1 MKKYFL
7 FMVMALPLC
16 ALAQEKPKEE
26 NKKLE
31 LKPYGFVKGDM
42 VYATGGVYS
51 WGNGAICNLSAPQ
64 FASGK
69 DTAALGFTSQH
80 TRFGLKG
87 TVGEKT
93 KAGGLIELDFYGG
106 AFDGNVRPRIR
117 LAYASVIHGGFEAR
131 MGQMW
136 DIFSPNNANTNNTN
150 GNMWYA
156 GNRGF
161 RRAQLYLGYKCKMGE
176 KLFPMIQATFGEAA
190 KEDYIKGPHL
200 GTDNQAVSPMIQT
213 RLSAKYEA
221 KEKVFYELGFS
232 YVMAGYTERKGV
244 REATG
249 TVIDTLK
256 SNLDLK
262 TSGICVDF
270 SLPFHKYFSL
280 LGEFNSG
287 TNLNNA
293 NLFNVAGNYS
303 WKIDDSTKTVSTTD
317 KLSTGFWF
325 NATSKIS
332 DHFNVVIGYG
342 MDKNNTEKMS
352 VGAVEGNTT
361 IYADLVFPIK
371 HGFSVALEFQNI
383 KTTVATNVDANS
395 KVTDREDYSANI
407 INLSAKVV
415 F

>member
-7 FMVMALPLC
+7 FIIMALPLC
-16 ALAQEKPKEE
+16 ASAQEKTKED
-26 NKKLE
+26 NKNLE
-31 LKPYGFVKGDM
+31 LKPYGFIKGDM

-51 WGNGAICNLSAPQ
+51 WGNSALCNLSAPQ

-69 DTAALGFTSQH
+69 DTAALGFTAQH

-87 TVGEKT
+87 TTGEKT

-117 LAYASVIHGGFEAR
+117 LAYASVIRGGFEAR

-136 DIFSPNNANTNNTN
+136 DIFSPNNANTSNTN

-161 RRAQLYLGYKCKMGE
+161 RRAQLYLSYKIKAGE

-190 KEDYIKGPHL
+190 KEDYLGTLHL
-200 GTDNQAVSPMIQT
+200 GADNQAISPMIQA
-213 RLSAKYEA
+213 RLSAKYEV

-244 REATG
+244 IEATG
-249 TVIDTLK
+249 TVKDTLK
-256 SNLDLK
+256 SDLDLT
-262 TSGICVDF
+262 TSGLCIDF

-280 LGEFNSG
+280 SGEFNTG

-303 WKIDDSTKTVSTTD
+303 WKIDDSTKAVSSAD
-317 KLSTGFWF
+317 KLCMGLWF

-352 VGAVEGNTT
+352 VGAVEGNTV

-383 KTTVATNVDANS
+383 KTTVVSEIDANS
-395 KVTDREDYSANI
+395 AVTKRKDYSANI

>member
-1 MKKYFL
+1 
-7 FMVMALPLC
+7 
-16 ALAQEKPKEE
+16 
-26 NKKLE
+26 
-31 LKPYGFVKGDM
+31 
-42 VYATGGVYS
+42 
-51 WGNGAICNLSAPQ
+51 
-64 FASGK
+64 
-69 DTAALGFTSQH
+69 
-80 TRFGLKG
+80 
-87 TVGEKT
+87 
-93 KAGGLIELDFYGG
+93 
-106 AFDGNVRPRIR
+106 
-117 LAYASVIHGGFEAR
+117 
-131 MGQMW
+131 
-136 DIFSPNNANTNNTN
+136 
-150 GNMWYA
+150 
-156 GNRGF
+156 
-161 RRAQLYLGYKCKMGE
+161 MGE

-244 REATG
+244 IEATG
-249 TVIDTLK
+249 TDTLK

-303 WKIDDSTKTVSTTD
+303 WKIDDSTKVVSSTD

-332 DHFNVVIGYG
+332 DHFQIVIGYG

-352 VGAVEGNTT
+352 VGAEGNTT

-371 HGFSVALEFQNI
+371 RGFSVALEFQNI
-383 KTTVATNVDANS
+383 KTTVATKVDANS
-395 KVTDREDYSANI
+395 KVTDRKDYSASI

>member
-16 ALAQEKPKEE
+16 AFAQEKPKEE
-26 NKKLE
+26 NKNLE

-42 VYATGGVYS
+42 VYSTAGVYS
-51 WGNGAICNLSAPQ
+51 WGNSALCNLSAPQ

-69 DTAALGFTSQH
+69 DTAALGFTAQH

-106 AFDGNVRPRIR
+106 PFDANVRPRIR
-117 LAYASVIHGGFEAR
+117 LAYSSIINGGFEAR

-161 RRAQLYLGYKCKMGE
+161 RRAQLYLSYKGKMGE
-176 KLFPMIQATFGEAA
+176 KLLPMIQATFGETA
-190 KEDYIKGPHL
+190 KEDYINGPQL
-200 GTDNQAVSPMIQT
+200 GADNQAILPMIQA

-244 REATG
+244 IEAAG
-249 TVIDTLK
+249 TVKDTLK
-256 SNLDLK
+256 SDLDLK

-270 SLPFHKYFSL
+270 SMPFHKYFSI
-280 LGEFNSG
+280 LGEFNTG

-303 WKIDDSTKTVSTTD
+303 WKIDDSTKAVTASD
-317 KLSTGFWF
+317 KISMGFWL

-332 DHFNVVIGYG
+332 DHFQVVIGYG

-352 VGAVEGNTT
+352 VNAIEGNTV
-361 IYADLVFPIK
+361 IYGDLVFPIK

-383 KTTVATNVDANS
+383 KTTVATKVDANS
-395 KVTDREDYSANI
+395 KVTDRKDYSANI